1 MEEETQTKKG
11 VIMEFVVH
19 SIYDG
24 DWEEKVEINTIED
37 LKSLP
42 RRLKANLDTMEDK
55 DPDHHGIW
63 QPHYALIVE
72 FKDDSRYSDNVIT
85 IYDWYRE

>member
-1 MEEETQTKKG
+1 
-11 VIMEFVVH
+11 MEFVVH

-42 RRLKANLDTMEDK
+42 RRLKANLDTNGTIVLNKINSHVRK
-55 DPDHHGIW
+55 DLVSSFCYGLYYI
-63 QPHYALIVE
+63 
-72 FKDDSRYSDNVIT
+72 ST
-85 IYDWYRE
+85 IEEEEKRKKNRG